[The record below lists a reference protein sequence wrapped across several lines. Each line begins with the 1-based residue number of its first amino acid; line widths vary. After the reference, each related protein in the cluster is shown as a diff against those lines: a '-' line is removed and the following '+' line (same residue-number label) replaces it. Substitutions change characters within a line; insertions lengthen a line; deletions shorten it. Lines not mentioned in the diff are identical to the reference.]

1 MSNLDK
7 AEYYLIVD
15 KILENPEFQRRK
27 TFEHH
32 GTITVYDHSLAV
44 SKLAY
49 KLAKLTKQDYKAAAI
64 SGLLHDFYYKP
75 WQVKKEKNKTNKE
88 EKKKFLEKHGFV
100 HAREAMENSKK
111 YFPEYMDKKV
121 ENAILRH
128 MFPLNKIPPKYI
140 VGWIVTIADKC
151 VSCEVI
157 LHPSFFKY
165 LMFNKSRK

>member
-7 AEYYLIVD
+7 TEYYLIVD
-15 KILENPEFQRRK
+15 KILNNEEFKRRN

-49 KLAKLTKQDYKAAAI
+49 HLAKLTKQDYKAAAI

-75 WQVKKEKNKTNKE
+75 WQNNK
-88 EKKKFLEKHGFV
+88 EKKKLLEKHGFV
-100 HAREAMENSKK
+100 HAKEAMENSKK
-111 YFPEYMDKKV
+111 YFPEYMNQKI
-121 ENAILRH
+121 ENSILRH

-140 VGWIVTIADKC
+140 IGWIVTIADKC

-157 LHPSFFKY
+157 LHPSFFKF
-165 LMFNKSRK
+165 LMFNGRRK